1 MKKKTVSVSVSKER
15 KNHKKFQLLDKI
27 LPSESSLKN
36 FYLDAVPFVPIFFRK
51 KKKNSE
57 LQANLSQEEREE
69 FSPNSRRTRH
79 IHPCLQCNIDQQKQ
93 GLFRDLTM
101 IATGLPLEDTKRA
114 SNREKKKR
122 KRREEK
128 KEGGR
133 RKERKIG
140 RFVVGTSC
148 TRPAISSGRN
158 AFKAFYHVVTRSP
171 PSFPS
176 PVFP

>member
-1 MKKKTVSVSVSKER
+1 MEKVNSNSMKKKTVSVSVSKER

-114 SNREKKKR
+114 SNREKKR
-122 KRREEK
+122 KEEK
-128 KEGGR
+128 KEGRG
-133 RKERKIG
+133 KEEREEN
-140 RFVVGTSC
+140 RSLC
-148 TRPAISSGRN
+148 SGYFMYE
-158 AFKAFYHVVTRSP
+158 ASHFKWPERV
-171 PSFPS
+171 
-176 PVFP
+176 